1 MVPLRKKVLKYGT
14 PKPSQAPRH
23 AVSRNA
29 TGSCGTTGMG
39 QGLQVQPCLAVLEGA
54 GDLVRVPKGL
64 FKGIY
69 RLPQRDLWGLG
80 FRVYL
85 EGQGT

>member
-1 MVPLRKKVLKYGT
+1 MRDSLGKDNGSVLPHNLG
-14 PKPSQAPRH
+14 SAP
-23 AVSRNA
+23 
-29 TGSCGTTGMG
+29 T
-39 QGLQVQPCLAVLEGA
+39 LLEGA

-64 FKGIY
+64 LKGIY

-85 EGQGT
+85 QGEGT